1 MKRLFSSL
9 LPALAAGSAICTSGC
24 LLTYIDDAVSAKVY
38 SEPSAWVPKVS
49 DDDGN
54 PIDVG
59 AKIVSREMKVG
70 DPVIVKVTVNL
81 RQGTPVEDVVDEEG
95 NISLPIIGEFK
106 IIGMTT
112 ADAERAIRQTYIDQK
127 VYSNCTVSVLCTA
140 AQAAAE
146 ASYSVTGAIHKR
158 GRYPLKS
165 GMTLWQA
172 LIAAGDVSDFAGD
185 KIRITRGGVT
195 KTFSYRRIKNGR
207 LQDPVIY
214 NGDIIEVP
222 D

>member
-1 MKRLFSSL
+1 MKYIARIS
-9 LPALAAGSAICTSGC
+9 LPAFLAAAALCSSGC
-24 LLTYIDDAVSAKVY
+24 LLNYVEDAVTSKVY
-38 SEPSAWVPKVS
+38 RDPAAWVPRVS
-49 DDDGN
+49 DEDGN
-54 PIDVG
+54 PIDAGV
-59 AKIVSREMKVG
+59 KVVSREMKVG
-70 DPVIVKVTVNL
+70 DPVTVKITVNL
-81 RQGTPVEDVVDEEG
+81 RQGAPVDDVIDDEG

-112 ADAERAIRQTYIDQK
+112 ADAERAIRQAYIEQK
-127 VYSNCTVSVLCTA
+127 VYSNCTVSVLCRA

-146 ASYSVTGAIHKR
+146 ASYSITGAIHKR

-185 KIRITRGGVT
+185 KITITRGGI
-195 KTFSYRRIKNGR
+195 KKSFSYRRIKNGR
-207 LQDPVIY
+207 IQDPVLY

>member
-1 MKRLFSSL
+1 MKRFPPLL
-9 LPALAAGSAICTSGC
+9 LPALLIASSSGTTGC
-24 LLTYIDDAVSAKVY
+24 LFTYIEDAVTPDMHISPA
-38 SEPSAWVPKVS
+38 AWVPRVS
-49 DDDGN
+49 DDDGS
-54 PIDVG
+54 PLDLGEKV
-59 AKIVSREMKVG
+59 VSREMKVG
-70 DPVIVKVTVNL
+70 DPVTVKITVNL
-81 RQGTPVEDVVDEEG
+81 RQGTPVDDVIDEEG

-106 IIGMTT
+106 IIGLTT
-112 ADAERAIRQTYIDQK
+112 ADAERAIRQAYIDQK
-127 VYSNCTVSVLCTA
+127 VYSNCTVNVLCKA

-158 GRYPLKS
+158 GRYPLKT

-172 LIAAGDVSDFAGD
+172 LIAAGDVSDFASD

-195 KTFSYRRIKNGR
+195 TSYSYRKIKRGQI
-207 LQDPVIY
+207 QDPVLF

>member
-1 MKRLFSSL
+1 MKRLFPSL
-9 LPALAAGSAICTSGC
+9 LPVLAVGSVAFTSGC

-54 PIDVG
+54 PLDSG
-59 AKIVSREMKVG
+59 AKVVSREMKVG
-70 DPVIVKVTVNL
+70 DPVTVKITVSL
-81 RQGTPVEDVVDEEG
+81 RQGTPVDDVIDDEG

-106 IIGMTT
+106 ILGMTT
-112 ADAERAIRQTYIDQK
+112 ADAERAIRQAYLDQK
-127 VYSNCTVSVLCTA
+127 VYNNCTVTVLCRA

-146 ASYSVTGAIHKR
+146 ASYSITGAIHKR
-158 GRYPLKS
+158 GRYPLKA

-185 KIRITRGGVT
+185 KITITRSGVK

-207 LQDPVIY
+207 IQDPVLY

>member
-1 MKRLFSSL
+1 MKHIARIS
-9 LPALAAGSAICTSGC
+9 LPASLAAAALCSSGC
-24 LLTYIDDAVSAKVY
+24 LLNYVEDAVSTKTYRDPA
-38 SEPSAWVPKVS
+38 AWVPRVS
-49 DDDGN
+49 DEEGN
-54 PIDVG
+54 PIDAG
-59 AKIVSREMKVG
+59 AKVVSREMKVG
-70 DPVIVKVTVNL
+70 DPVTVKITVSL
-81 RQGTPVEDVVDEEG
+81 RQGTPVDDVIDDEG

-112 ADAERAIRQTYIDQK
+112 ADAERAIRQAYIEQK
-127 VYSNCTVSVLCTA
+127 VYSTCPLSVLCRA

-146 ASYSVTGAIHKR
+146 ASYSITGAIHKR

-185 KIRITRGGVT
+185 KITITRGGI
-195 KTFSYRRIKNGR
+195 KKSFSYRRIKNGR
-207 LQDPVIY
+207 IQDPVLY